1 MVNLLRGE
9 NLKLLVPVPLT
20 LHPAA
25 VYLNSLSK
33 GSRRTMKNSLDE
45 IARLLSDGEC
55 DAYSLDWARLRYQ
68 HTASVRSALA
78 DRLAATTVN
87 KMLSALR
94 GVLQEAYRLDLID
107 EKDYRKASDISNLK
121 ESGRLRGRALSGQEI
136 KTLLANCQ
144 QEKTPAAKRDAAA
157 IAIFRSCGIRR
168 EELTHLKLNDIDL
181 QTGKVEIRRGK
192 GGKYRLVY
200 LNKIALELVKAWVEI
215 RGKKPGALI
224 CPINKGSKV
233 IIRHFAANGD
243 GIYKLIQQRATKA
256 GIEHFSPHD
265 FRRTFCSELLDEE
278 DTLTVKDLAG
288 HSSANTTA
296 RYDRRGE
303 TRKRLAVE
311 KLQF

>member
-1 MVNLLRGE
+1 MVKLLRGE

-33 GSRRTMKNSLDE
+33 GSRRTMGNSLNE
-45 IARLLSDGEC
+45 IARLLTDGEC
-55 DAYSLDWARLRYQ
+55 DAYSLDWSKLRYQ
-68 HTASVRSALA
+68 HTAAVRAALA

-94 GVLQEAYRLDLID
+94 GILKEAYRLDLID
-107 EKDYRKASDISNLK
+107 ERDYRKASDISNLK
-121 ESGRLRGRALSGQEI
+121 ESGRLRGRTLSGQEI
-136 KTLLANCQ
+136 RALLANCQ
-144 QEKTPAAKRDAAA
+144 QEGTPASCRDTAA
-157 IAIFRSCGIRR
+157 IAIFRSSGIRR
-168 EELTHLKLNDIDL
+168 EELTQLKLNDVDL
-181 QTGKVEIRRGK
+181 QTGKIEIRRGK

-200 LNKIALELVKAWVEI
+200 LNKIALELVKAWVET

-224 CPINKGSKV
+224 CPVNKGGTV

-243 GIYKLIQQRATKA
+243 GIYKLIKQRAMKA
-256 GIEHFSPHD
+256 GIKHFSPHD
-265 FRRTFCSELLDEE
+265 FRRTFCTELLDEE
-278 DTLTVKDLAG
+278 DTLTVQDLAG